1 MRKTNYTFEVP
12 CTLTYEVEAYTEE
25 DARRILSRDAGV
37 SITGIRHV
45 DRDKYETAELIHKEE
60 LTPNYPFEDG
70 DTYYTI
76 EKTGAGY
83 EPCESTWDS
92 VSEEM
97 HDEDP
102 DTPYFIN
109 KGNAWKGVRLVNNI
123 EAHDKTYARSDDF
136 IAYER
141 GRQQY
146 NAIRLLAEELGEPG
160 RKIMDKLL

>member
-1 MRKTNYTFEVP
+1 MRTNYTFEVP
-12 CTLTYEVEAYTEE
+12 CTLTYEVEAHTEE

-37 SITGIRHV
+37 TITDIRHI
-45 DRDKYETAELIHKEE
+45 DRENYETAELISKEQV
-60 LTPNYPFEDG
+60 TPNYPFKEG

-83 EPCESTWDS
+83 EPCESTWDY

-97 HDEDP
+97 YDEDP

-123 EAHDKTYARSDDF
+123 ESFDTEYQRSDDF
-136 IAYER
+136 IVYER

-146 NAIRLLAEELGEPG
+146 NAIRLLAEELGEAG
-160 RKIMDKLL
+160 RKIIEKLL

>member
-70 DTYYTI
+70 DTYYTNWEDDI
-76 EKTGAGY
+76 ELINEVWNEMFGCDI
-83 EPCESTWDS
+83 PDS
-92 VSEEM
+92 PAANEE
-97 HDEDP
+97 
-102 DTPYFIN
+102 
-109 KGNAWKGVRLVNNI
+109 
-123 EAHDKTYARSDDF
+123 
-136 IAYER
+136 
-141 GRQQY
+141 
-146 NAIRLLAEELGEPG
+146 
-160 RKIMDKLL
+160 